1 MQAYA
6 NAKFS
11 PPTSRFE
18 HAHVP
23 LLEQAVD
30 VGLSTAATTRFDSA
44 ASPSSILMSL
54 ILHGLDDREL
64 AVLARRLMPHLQY
77 EGDPEPVRLHT
88 AYTVSSLAAELGVSQ
103 KAIRCAIARRELA
116 AVKRGA
122 RWIISAEAVRT
133 WATASDA
140 RSRTSRPRTAAAP
153 KAAGPS
159 LRSVLCG
166 AGSHG
171 GAR

>member
-6 NAKFS
+6 NPEFT
-11 PPTSRFE
+11 PPTSRFGL
-18 HAHVP
+18 ARVP
-23 LLEQAVD
+23 LVEQAVD
-30 VGLSTAATTRFDSA
+30 VGLSTAATTRFDSS

-54 ILHGLDDREL
+54 ILHGLDDRDL
-64 AVLARRLMPHLQY
+64 AALARRLLPHLQH
-77 EGDPEPVRLHT
+77 EGNPEPVRRHT
-88 AYTVSSLAAELGVSQ
+88 AYTVASLAAELGVSQ

-133 WATASDA
+133 WATASEA
-140 RSRTSRPRTAAAP
+140 RSRTSRRGAAVAP

-159 LRSVLCG
+159 LRSVLCA

-171 GAR
+171 GIR